1 MSKAMASEAKFPPGY
16 FNGNSW
22 EVTIELFICY
32 KALQLN
38 FNAARSIRV
47 QQPSSDLSKAEVK
60 VPRFTPIQEN
70 RFHSYYKEPGLHFIG
85 YTWFPNPLDIS
96 FLIIIYNFLIWPHF
110 GNCLTVW
117 DSKRIGLSTKL
128 QSFRIKLRDANE
140 TMKIRLLHFWR

>member
-60 VPRFTPIQEN
+60 VQDSHPYRRTDSTVTIKSLAFISLDTLDFQTLLI
-70 RFHSYYKEPGLHFIG
+70 FHF
-85 YTWFPNPLDIS
+85 
-96 FLIIIYNFLIWPHF
+96 
-110 GNCLTVW
+110 
-117 DSKRIGLSTKL
+117 
-128 QSFRIKLRDANE
+128 
-140 TMKIRLLHFWR
+140 